1 MARAAAAA
9 LAATALTAGLI
20 VAAPPASAVVGASGP
35 VPSQPDKVRA
45 AAARPA
51 KDVGDPAVGRRAVQA
66 PVTVT
71 VRFRHGAAR
80 TAVGRLVA
88 AGSGRASRQIAAL
101 DVVSYAVPAAD
112 AASLLARL
120 RSRSDVVTA
129 GFAVERRLADVP
141 DDPRYADQAPD
152 LLAGHV
158 PTAWDVTHGSS
169 SVRIAVVDSGMTTTH
184 EDLDGGSAGS
194 KVVGRYNATDGGT
207 DVTDTIGHGTFVAG
221 VAAAQTNNGLGV
233 AGVGRDTSL
242 LAVKVANSSGS
253 IMSDA
258 VANGIVWAT
267 DHGARIIN
275 LSLGSETPDPTE
287 KAAVEYAQSNDVL
300 VVAAAGNDGNG
311 ANAVNYPAGYPGVV
325 AVGATDTSTGHRAS
339 FSEHGGFVTLAA
351 PGVQLWSTTAGGSYA
366 QESGTSFASPYVAGA
381 AALLAAYSPTSTALQ
396 LRSALVSSAHGFV
409 GEGLGAGQ
417 VDAAAALAR
426 LAPPTIPALTAPSG
440 TVSGVV
446 DIAATST
453 AAKVRFAVD
462 GVALGAPVAV
472 VGGQAT
478 TSWSSFGRSGAH
490 AVTAVDCNATGVC
503 SSRTDS
509 VTVTVANE
517 APVVTAPATDD
528 SVSGAYVV
536 SATAPGGGVRFYVD
550 GASVA
555 FAPAAPYTAN
565 VFTSLPDG
573 PHTVTARQCDVTGT
587 VCQGAASDGVA
598 FSSKSLHPVLVSVL
612 PSPFSPNGDR
622 RKDTATV
629 VYSLPDS
636 EAVVARVYDANG
648 TRVLGPLSW
657 GVLPRGT
664 HSFVVRGTTS
674 TGSRWADGVYTVVL
688 STTATVAG
696 VPLRG
701 AANRAFRVDS
711 TAPALTGITGNGT
724 GFFPYPDGYRDA
736 FAPLVT
742 TNEGATLSLVIRSR
756 AGSVVRTV
764 SVTKSTAGRYVVAW
778 NGRDARG
785 SLVPAGWYYWRY
797 QALDRAGNLRVT
809 RWYTVKVSLARL
821 QARSAVL
828 RVAGSRATV
837 YGGSAPDCS
846 GGSQAD
852 SDYATGL
859 WLINQCDSSTTGSQL
874 AAAFYNVALPAATSY
889 SAIYVRAYGYSY
901 YTPSWVEG
909 RLRNTA
915 SGMYDRT
922 GVLKLATSTT
932 ALWSFGGLTAANH
945 VSGRVATVAID
956 VPNNYGSTPPYDFD
970 IAYVELVVNYKVL
983 A

>member
-9 LAATALTAGLI
+9 FAATALTVGLLA
-20 VAAPPASAVVGASGP
+20 AAPPAAASARGAEPGP
-35 VPSQPDKVRA
+35 RGPSTQASA
-45 AAARPA
+45 APSRPA
-51 KDVGDPAVGRRAVQA
+51 KDAHDLAVGRRAVQA
-66 PVTVT
+66 PLTVT

-88 AGSGRASRQIAAL
+88 AGLGRASRSIPAL
-101 DVVSYAVPAAD
+101 DVMSYAVPAAD
-112 AASLLARL
+112 APTLLTQL
-120 RSRSDVVTA
+120 RSRSDVVSA
-129 GFAVERRLADVP
+129 GFAVERRLLDVP
-141 DDPRYADQAPD
+141 DDPRYPDQAAD
-152 LLAGHV
+152 LTAGHV
-158 PTAWDVTHGSS
+158 QSAWDVTHGSP

-184 EDLDGGSAGS
+184 ADLDGASAGS
-194 KVVGRYNATDGGT
+194 KVVGRYNATDGSA
-207 DVTDTIGHGTFVAG
+207 DVTDAVGHGTFVAG
-221 VAAAQTNNGLGV
+221 VAAATTDNGIGV

-242 LAVKVANSSGS
+242 LAVKVADSSGT
-253 IMSDA
+253 ILSDA
-258 VANGIVWAT
+258 IANGIVWAT

-275 LSLGSETPDPTE
+275 MSLGSPTPDPTE
-287 KAAVEYAQSNDVL
+287 KQAVEYAQSHDVL
-300 VVAAAGNDGNG
+300 VVAAAGNDGLG

-325 AVGATDTSTGHRAS
+325 AVGATDTSTGHRAA

-381 AALLAAYSPTSTALQ
+381 AALLAAYSPSSTALQ
-396 LRSALVSSAHGFV
+396 LRSALVSSAHGFA

-417 VDAAAALAR
+417 VDVAAALAR
-426 LAPPTIPALTAPSG
+426 LAPPTIPTLTSPSG
-440 TVSGVV
+440 TVSGLV

-472 VGGQAT
+472 AGGQAAT
-478 TSWSSFGRSGAH
+478 TWSSFGRSGTH
-490 AVTAVDCNATGVC
+490 AITAVDCNLAGVC
-503 SSRTDS
+503 STRTDS
-509 VTVTVANE
+509 VTVTVSNE
-517 APVVTAPATDD
+517 APVVTAPAVDD
-528 SVSGAYVV
+528 AVSGAYVV

-550 GASVA
+550 GTSVA
-555 FAPAAPYTAN
+555 FAAAAPYTAY
-565 VFTSLPDG
+565 VFASPTDG
-573 PHTVTARQCDVTGT
+573 THTVVARQCDVTGT
-587 VCQGAASDGVA
+587 VCLGAESAGVT
-598 FSSKSLHPVLVSVL
+598 FSSRSLHPVVVSVA

-622 RKDTATV
+622 RNDTTTV

-636 EAVVARVYDANG
+636 ETVVARVYDANG
-648 TRVLGPLSW
+648 TRVLGPLTW
-657 GVLPRGT
+657 GVQARGT
-664 HSFVVRGTTS
+664 HSFVVRGTS
-674 TGSRWADGVYTVVL
+674 RTGTRWADGVYTVVL

-711 TAPALTGITGNGT
+711 TPPVLTGITGNAT

-764 SVTKSTAGRYVVAW
+764 SVTRSSAGRYVVAW

-785 SLVPAGWYYWRY
+785 ALVPAGWYYWRF
-797 QALDRAGNLRVT
+797 QALDRAGNLRIT

-821 QARSAVL
+821 QARSMAL
-828 RVAGSRATV
+828 RVAGSRATT
-837 YGGSAPDCS
+837 YAGSADCAGGSP
-846 GGSQAD
+846 AD

-859 WLINQCDSSTTGSQL
+859 WLVNECEYAVTGSQL

-889 SAIYVRAYGYSY
+889 SSLYVRAYGYSY
-901 YTPSWVEG
+901 FTPSWVEG
-909 RLRNTA
+909 RLRNTV
-915 SGMYDRT
+915 SGTYDRT
-922 GVLKLATSTT
+922 GVLKLATTRT
-932 ALWSFGGLTAANH
+932 ALWSFGGLTATNH
-945 VSGRVATVAID
+945 VSGRIATVAID
-956 VPNNYGSTPPYDFD
+956 LPNLYGSSPRYDFD
-970 IAYVELVVNYKVL
+970 IAYVEVVVNYKVL